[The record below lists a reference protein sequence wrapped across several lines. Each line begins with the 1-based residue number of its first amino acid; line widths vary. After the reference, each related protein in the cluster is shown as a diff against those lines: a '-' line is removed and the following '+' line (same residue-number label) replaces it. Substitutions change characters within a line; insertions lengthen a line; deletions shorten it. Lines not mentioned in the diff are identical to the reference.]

1 MREIK
6 KGCVFGYS
14 SFAQAILIAVTGYCG
29 LFVKGTYT
37 LETTAWYVQSIGQ
50 DIVDLFIIVPVLIIT
65 GMMLYKRKI
74 FAIIFA
80 GTELYIIY
88 TFLIYCFSL
97 RFNYLFLIY
106 CSVLGL
112 SFYSFIYFLASP
124 NLKEIKDWN
133 NEKAPLKLIGI
144 YLVATGVLFYFLWL
158 SDIIP
163 AILHNTI
170 PAVITENGLF
180 TNPVYVIDI
189 SFILPGFIMAGTN
202 LLKRTSIGFSLA
214 PVMLLFAALMSVSI
228 AVLVVVM
235 NQTGVE
241 DNLTIAW
248 LMLLLSF
255 IDSFLLY
262 LFCRHPLYK
271 AQKLSTNE

>member
-1 MREIK
+1 MRELK
-6 KGCVFGYS
+6 KGTAFWYS
-14 SFAQAILIAVTGYCG
+14 SFAQAVLIAVTAYCG
-29 LFVKGTYT
+29 LFIKGTYA
-37 LETTAWYVQSIGQ
+37 LETTDWYVQSIGQ
-50 DIVDLFIIVPVLIIT
+50 DMFDLFIMAPVLIIT
-65 GMMLYKRKI
+65 GIMLYKRKI
-74 FAIIFA
+74 FTIIFA
-80 GTELYIIY
+80 GAELYIIY
-88 TFLIYCFSL
+88 TFIIYCFSL
-97 RFNYLFLIY
+97 HFNYLFLVY
-106 CSVLGL
+106 CCILGL
-112 SFYSFIYFLASP
+112 SVYSFIYFLASL
-124 NLKEIKDWN
+124 NLREIKDWN

-144 YLVATGVLFYFLWL
+144 YLIATGILFYFLWL
-158 SDIIP
+158 SDIIS
-163 AILHNTI
+163 AILRNTI

-262 LFCRHPLYK
+262 LFCRHP
-271 AQKLSTNE
+271 